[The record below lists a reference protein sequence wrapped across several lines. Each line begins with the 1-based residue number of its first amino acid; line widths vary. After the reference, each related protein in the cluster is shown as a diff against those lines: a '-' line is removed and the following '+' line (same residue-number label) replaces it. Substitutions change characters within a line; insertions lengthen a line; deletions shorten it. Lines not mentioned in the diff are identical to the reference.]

1 VILPSASSF
10 FSLIISIRLGLL
22 FVLREKKSSFFF
34 IPWPLWL
41 FRVLV
46 LFLSLLGREEE
57 DKDKDKEDK
66 DKDKEDKDKDKE
78 DKDGA
83 LSLLLSVDEFN
94 DENDNNM

>member
-1 VILPSASSF
+1 MILPSASSF

-66 DKDKEDKDKDKE
+66 DKDKEDKD
-78 DKDGA
+78 GA